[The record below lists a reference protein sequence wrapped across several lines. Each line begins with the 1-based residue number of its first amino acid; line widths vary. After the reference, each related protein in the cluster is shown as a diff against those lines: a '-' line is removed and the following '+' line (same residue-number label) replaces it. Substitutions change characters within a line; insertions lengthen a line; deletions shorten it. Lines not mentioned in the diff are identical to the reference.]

1 VKPIVDSVEV
11 HSQLTNNR
19 HPLDGSLVVA
29 GSLWPH
35 IASCKKLDL
44 NKIHL
49 QNNLSNDD
57 GL

>member
-1 VKPIVDSVEV
+1 MKPNVNSVEV
-11 HSQLTNNR
+11 HSQLSNNR
-19 HPLDGSLVVA
+19 HPLDGALVVA

-35 IASCKKLDL
+35 IASCQTLDL

-49 QNNLSNDD
+49 QKNLSNDD